1 MAYFFFYLGLLLW
14 LFTLLAWILFQPY
27 LAGILAILSAG
38 AFILQGTKRIP
49 SLMFGK
55 NMTKKDHDTL
65 HAAASVDPTQG
76 TVIAQGVIFEGNIT
90 TTGQVFIYGQVKGN
104 IQAKDGQI
112 TVMREGLVTGNVAS
126 PVLVVDGTVDG
137 ECCAESVEVCEHGRI
152 EGKLRY
158 ATLSVAQGG
167 VVVGQLA
174 HCAEMQASN
183 VIDFSHDQQDS
194 QTVASA

>member
-27 LAGILAILSAG
+27 LAGTLAILSAG

-55 NMTKKDHDTL
+55 NMTKKDNVTL
-65 HAAASVDPTQG
+65 QSAASVDPTQG

-137 ECCAESVEVCEHGRI
+137 ECCAESVEVCERGRI
-152 EGKLRY
+152 GGRLRY

-174 HCAEMQASN
+174 HCEDMQASN